1 MKRGAIVSSKK
12 QAAAN
17 RRNALKSTGP
27 RTPEGKALVG
37 KNAIKHGLLAQLK
50 VLPGLERPEDWERHL
65 EQTVADLMPQGYM
78 ERTLAERVAHVLWR
92 LRRAAR
98 YESEAASAAT
108 ENAERQLA
116 RDELGWDEERIR
128 EQSPVEEAQERVELA
143 RRRLSVLETL
153 GELPDDEAIP
163 DGAWITKAAA
173 AAIDVHLL
181 SPEFPGIQGY
191 PDGVSLRMVRWATWL
206 VRNMLVAIAQ
216 TGQTTFDH
224 LVVLVTADARKQL
237 AEAERARDTVAVMLD
252 QYRRRS
258 ILPGEPEVEKVR
270 RYEAHLERAFY
281 KALHEL
287 QRLQAAR
294 DGGAPA
300 PAALDVTVTGSA
312 SEK

>member
-1 MKRGAIVSSKK
+1 MQRRAIVSSKK

-17 RRNALKSTGP
+17 RRNASKSTGP
-27 RTPEGKALVG
+27 RTPEGKARVG
-37 KNAIKHGLLAQLK
+37 KNAIEHGLLAQLK

-65 EQTVADLMPQGYM
+65 EQTVADLMPQGYL
-78 ERTLAERVAHVLWR
+78 ERTFAERVAHVLWR

-98 YESEAASAAT
+98 YEGEAASAAI

-116 RDELGWDEERIR
+116 RDELGWHEARIR
-128 EQSPVEEAQERVELA
+128 EHSPVEEAQVRVQLA
-143 RRRLSVLETL
+143 RRRLSVLERL
-153 GELPDDEAIP
+153 GELPEEDAIP
-163 DGAWITKAAA
+163 DGAWIAKAAG
-173 AAIDVHLL
+173 AAIDVDLL
-181 SPEFPGIQGY
+181 GPERPVIQGY
-191 PDGVSLRMVRWATWL
+191 PDGVSLEMVHWATWL

-216 TGQTTFDH
+216 AGQSTFED
-224 LVVLVTADARKQL
+224 LLGLVTANARERL
-237 AEAERARDTVAVMLD
+237 AEAERAKHTVAVMLD

-258 ILPGEPEVEKVR
+258 ILPGEPEADKIR
-270 RYEAHLERAFY
+270 RYEAHLERALY

-300 PAALDVTVTGSA
+300 PAALDVTLTASP